1 VDEVAELERKQFAK
15 LLALERK
22 QLLHQ
27 KHVSDTWV
35 RYLYLLLEH
44 TNAHCAREQVD
55 FRSLSGP
62 EQSKM
67 LQDAANSLRAKC
79 GLPSCDV
86 VCEPADAELIV
97 SRLAAQDPATNMSP
111 VEALAVKLQDKY
123 GSLLQTVPVS
133 IVRYFSVVGYLW
145 TFPVMKQRP
154 SKR

>member
-44 TNAHCAREQVD
+44 TMAHCTQGKVD
-55 FRSLSGP
+55 FRSLGGP
-62 EQSKM
+62 EQAR
-67 LQDAANSLRAKC
+67 LLRDAANDLRARC

-97 SRLAAQDPATNMSP
+97 SRLAAQDPATNMPP
-111 VEALAVKLQDKY
+111 VEALAVKLQDQY

-133 IVRYFSVVGYLW
+133 IVRYFSLVGYLS
-145 TFPVMKQRP
+145 TFPVTKQRP

>member
-44 TNAHCAREQVD
+44 TNTHCAREQVD

-62 EQSKM
+62 EQSKI
-67 LQDAANSLRAKC
+67 LQDAANGLRARC

-97 SRLAAQDPATNMSP
+97 SRLAAQDPAKNMSP

-123 GSLLQTVPVS
+123 GSLLQTVPVC
-133 IVRYFSVVGYLW
+133 IARYFNVV
-145 TFPVMKQRP
+145 R
-154 SKR
+154 